1 MKLAGKTSH
10 VFNQQNSSLSA
21 GVVMQEGGASPVTT
35 QMSKN
40 GASYKSFS

>member
-10 VFNQQNSSLSA
+10 IFNHQNSSLSA
-21 GVVMQEGGASPVTT
+21 GLVMQEGASPVTT